1 MTSTQ
6 PPSVLHLLMTKTDH
20 MDLLD
25 SLDILCLSQAVALI
39 LFIIHIM
46 FSRLPEISSKDLKNL

>member
-20 MDLLD
+20 MNLLD
-25 SLDILCLSQAVALI
+25 SLDILCISQVVALI
-39 LFIIHIM
+39 LFIIYKM
-46 FSRLPEISSKDLKNL
+46 FSRLLGISSKDLKIL